1 MSSQE
6 QTSIKV
12 EYVSP
17 EILSAA
23 TYNPKKWDKVAK
35 DKLTESIKR
44 FGFVDPIIVNGAAER
59 KNIVIGGHFRLE
71 IAKELGMS
79 EVPVV
84 YVNIPD
90 LEKEKELNLRLHRN
104 TGELDYELLKEF
116 DLSLLLDVGFDDH
129 DLAQVWGDFASV
141 EDEEKTEED
150 KETVE
155 PSEIKPGDMFML
167 GDHRIICGDS
177 KDTNV
182 VARLMGE
189 DQADVVYC
197 DPPYNIGLN
206 YSNGIS
212 TDGKYA
218 GEVDDS
224 LSDIEYNEF
233 IDAILK
239 NALSVAKP
247 DAHVFFWCDQRYIWL
262 FQGIFGRY
270 GLVNKRVCLWIKNN
284 FNMTPQVA
292 FNKAYESCVYG
303 TRGKPYLNDT
313 VQNLHE
319 IMNKHVDAGNRT
331 IDDIVDLFDIWLAKR
346 DPAGEYD
353 HPTQKPLSLHEKP
366 FKRCTKPGD
375 IVLDLFGGSGST
387 LHAAE
392 QMKRRARLCEVSPE
406 FCSVIVRKFE
416 AMTGKKAVKV
426 E

>member
-17 EILSAA
+17 DILAVA
-23 TYNPKKWDKVAK
+23 TYNPRKWDKSAK
-35 DKLTESIKR
+35 EKLTESIKR
-44 FGFVDPIIVNGAAER
+44 FGFVDPIIANRAEAR
-59 KNIVIGGHFRLE
+59 MNIVIGGHFRLE

-141 EDEEKTEED
+141 EDDEDGEENEEA
-150 KETVE
+150 VE
-155 PSEIKPGDMFML
+155 PSAIKAGDMFIL
-167 GDHRIICGDS
+167 GDHRLICGDS
-177 KDTNV
+177 KDANV

-239 NALSVAKP
+239 NALSVTKP

-292 FNKAYESCVYG
+292 FNKAYEPCVYG

-375 IVLDLFGGSGST
+375 IILDLFGGSGST

-392 QMKRRARLCEVSPE
+392 QMKRRARLCEKSSE
-406 FCSVIVRKFE
+406 FCDVIIRKFE